1 MLKKIKV
8 SFVANETNFAKP
20 TYDPSYTIV
29 QIRERQ
35 PGFDLRIHGIWIRR
49 LTTIAISL
57 LVREQVEKDLFISKD
72 IFAMIS
78 HTKTTHDVS
87 NHTILIVSHLQAPPT
102 MTSQASQAR
111 SQSNTTGLDHPIQ
124 PYRVGLNV
132 PWEL

>member
-1 MLKKIKV
+1 MFKKQKLV
-8 SFVANETNFAKP
+8 SLPMKLTLLADVWSVLHKSADQWSSAGIEP
-20 TYDPSYTIV
+20 
-29 QIRERQ
+29 
-35 PGFDLRIHGIWIRR
+35 RIHGIWIRR
-49 LTTIAISL
+49 LTTRAISL
-57 LVREQVEKDLFISKD
+57 LVRDLVEKGIFIVKD
-72 IFAMIS
+72 NFAIIF
-78 HTKTTHDVS
+78 HTKTTQDVP